1 MDEGC
6 CPFCDLRFSE
16 SKKIHEYVYWNL
28 FLQSKQK
35 RRLTK
40 GAAGF
45 LALKQHAELPTEIE
59 DTAWKEVKVIIPDSV
74 RRLCQAANM
83 TYLGSETVGF
93 NQGAD
98 AGQTVNHAHIHILPA
113 TEEDP
118 IELRQRGGIG
128 GAFEELRKNRTRS

>member
-1 MDEGC
+1 MNS
-6 CPFCDLRFSE
+6 CPFCNFELLEATFV
-16 SKKIHEYVYWNL
+16 HEYNHWNL
-28 FLQSKQK
+28 FLQSADK
-35 RRLTK
+35 RRRTK
-40 GAAGF
+40 RADGF